1 MKTTITIESSIYGTY
16 EYKGDYEILIED
28 EELTPIQILNLILSK
43 IEIYKLSINSKEI
56 NSKKDLINKT
66 YKLLKNKE
74 DITIQYWNVINWTET
89 RIKIIQ
95 NKEDLWCLELN

>member
-16 EYKGDYEILIED
+16 EYEGDYEILIED
-28 EELTPIQILNLILSK
+28 KELTSIQILNLILSK
-43 IEIYKLSINSKEI
+43 IVIYKLSINSKEI
-56 NSKKDLINKT
+56 NNKKDLINKI

-74 DITIQYWNVINWTET
+74 NITIQYWNAINWSET

-95 NKEDLWCLELN
+95 NKEDL

>member
-16 EYKGDYEILIED
+16 EYEGNYEILIED

-56 NSKKDLINKT
+56 NSKKDLINKI

-74 DITIQYWNVINWTET
+74 DITIQYWNVISWSET

-95 NKEDLWCLELN
+95 NKED

>member
-16 EYKGDYEILIED
+16 EYEGDYEILIED

-56 NSKKDLINKT
+56 NSKKDLINKA

-74 DITIQYWNVINWTET
+74 DITIQYWNVINCTET

-95 NKEDLWCLELN
+95 NKEDL

>member
-16 EYKGDYEILIED
+16 EYEGDYEILIED

-43 IEIYKLSINSKEI
+43 IKIYKLSINSKEI

-95 NKEDLWCLELN
+95 NKEDL

>member
-16 EYKGDYEILIED
+16 EYEGDYEILIED
-28 EELTPIQILNLILSK
+28 EELTSIQILNLILSK
-43 IEIYKLSINSKEI
+43 IVIYKLSINSKEI
-56 NSKKDLINKT
+56 NNKKDLINKI

-74 DITIQYWNVINWTET
+74 NIIIQYWNAINWSET

-95 NKEDLWCLELN
+95 NKEDL

>member
-16 EYKGDYEILIED
+16 EYEGDYEILIED

-56 NSKKDLINKT
+56 NSKKDLINKI

-74 DITIQYWNVINWTET
+74 DITIQYWNVISCSET

-95 NKEDLWCLELN
+95 NKED

>member
-1 MKTTITIESSIYGTY
+1 MKTTITIESSIYGSY
-16 EYKGDYEILIED
+16 EYEGDYEILIEN

-43 IEIYKLSINSKEI
+43 IVIYKLSINSKEV
-56 NSKKDLINKT
+56 NSKKDLIDKT

-74 DITIQYWNVINWTET
+74 DITIQYWNVINWSET

-95 NKEDLWCLELN
+95 NKEYL

>member
-1 MKTTITIESSIYGTY
+1 MKTTITIESSIYGSY
-16 EYKGDYEILIED
+16 EYEGDYEILIED
-28 EELTPIQILNLILSK
+28 EELTTIQILNLILSK

-56 NSKKDLINKT
+56 NNKKDLINKT

-74 DITIQYWNVINWTET
+74 DITIQYWNIINWSET

-95 NKEDLWCLELN
+95 NKEDL

>member
-16 EYKGDYEILIED
+16 EYEGDYEILIED
-28 EELTPIQILNLILSK
+28 EELTPIQILNIILSK

-56 NSKKDLINKT
+56 NSKKDLINKI

-74 DITIQYWNVINWTET
+74 DITIQYWNVISWSET

-95 NKEDLWCLELN
+95 NKED

>member
-16 EYKGDYEILIED
+16 EYEGDYEILIKD

-95 NKEDLWCLELN
+95 NKEDL

>member
-16 EYKGDYEILIED
+16 EYEGNYEILIED
-28 EELTPIQILNLILSK
+28 EKLTPIQILNLILSK

-95 NKEDLWCLELN
+95 NKEDL

>member
-1 MKTTITIESSIYGTY
+1 MKITITIESSIYGAY
-16 EYKGDYEILIED
+16 EYEGNYEILIED
-28 EELTPIQILNLILSK
+28 KELTPIQILNLILSK

-56 NSKKDLINKT
+56 NSKKDLINKI

-74 DITIQYWNVINWTET
+74 DITIQYWNVINWSET

-95 NKEDLWCLELN
+95 NKED

>member
-1 MKTTITIESSIYGTY
+1 MKITITIESSIYGTY
-16 EYKGDYEILIED
+16 EYEGNYEILIED
-28 EELTPIQILNLILSK
+28 KELTPIQILNLILSK

-56 NSKKDLINKT
+56 NSKKDLINKI

-74 DITIQYWNVINWTET
+74 DITIQYWNVINWSET

-95 NKEDLWCLELN
+95 NKED

>member
-1 MKTTITIESSIYGTY
+1 MKTTITIESSIYGGY
-16 EYKGDYEILIED
+16 EYEGDYDVLIKD
-28 EELTPIQILNLILSK
+28 EELTTIQILNLILSK

-56 NSKKDLINKT
+56 NNKKDLINKT

-74 DITIQYWNVINWTET
+74 DITIQYWNVINWSET

-95 NKEDLWCLELN
+95 NKEYL

>member
-16 EYKGDYEILIED
+16 EYEGDYEILIED
-28 EELTPIQILNLILSK
+28 EELTLIQILNLILSK

-56 NSKKDLINKT
+56 NNNKDLINKT

-74 DITIQYWNVINWTET
+74 DITIQYWNVINWSET

-95 NKEDLWCLELN
+95 NKEDL

>member
-16 EYKGDYEILIED
+16 EYEGDYEILIED

-56 NSKKDLINKT
+56 NSKKDLINKI

-74 DITIQYWNVINWTET
+74 DITIQYWNVISWSET

-95 NKEDLWCLELN
+95 NKED

>member
-16 EYKGDYEILIED
+16 EYEGDYEILIED
-28 EELTPIQILNLILSK
+28 EELTPIQILNLLLSK
-43 IEIYKLSINSKEI
+43 IDIYKLSINSKEI

-95 NKEDLWCLELN
+95 NKEDL

>member
-16 EYKGDYEILIED
+16 EYEGDYEILIED

-95 NKEDLWCLELN
+95 NKEDL